1 MKRAWLLIMVIA
13 ALALAACTPDG
24 AASTE
29 TDAAADTGADTEEVV
44 EEAPDVPA
52 AEAAETTEEAAEE
65 VTEEATE
72 EPSEEAA
79 AEPAA
84 DETASDEVAD
94 DAATDADSSAAG
106 LRTFTIVPEESNAA
120 YLVDETFLS
129 GALDRLGITPGD
141 YDVRGTTGAI
151 EGQLQLN
158 FDDPAAAL
166 GENRFAVNLSSLET
180 DQTRRDR
187 WVLENPDGPQFGQ
200 FTTAEFV
207 ATEISATP
215 EGYAEGESISFQM
228 TGDMTIR
235 DVTQPLTFDVVAT
248 LEGDTITGT
257 AAAPSLLS
265 DWGINPPVFAG
276 TLEVEDPFIIEVAFT
291 AVE

>member
-13 ALALAACTPDG
+13 ALALAACAPDG
-24 AASTE
+24 TASTQAD
-29 TDAAADTGADTEEVV
+29 TAADTATETATE
-44 EEAPDVPA
+44 PA
-52 AEAAETTEEAAEE
+52 
-65 VTEEATE
+65 EATE
-72 EPSEEAA
+72 EAPEEPAPEAAEATEEAPEEPGVEA
-79 AEPAA
+79 TTEPA
-84 DETASDEVAD
+84 DEAASDEASD
-94 DAATDADSSAAG
+94 AG
-106 LRTFTIVPEESNAA
+106 LRTFTIIPEESSAA

-129 GALDRLGITPGD
+129 GALDRLGVTPGD
-141 YDVRGTTGAI
+141 YDIRGTTGQI

-166 GENRFAVNLSSLET
+166 GENRFTVDLSSLAT

-215 EGYAEGESISFQM
+215 EDYTEGESISFQM

-265 DWGINPPVFAG
+265 DWGINPPAFAG